1 MASTNTKAH
10 CRPFPA
16 RAKAE
21 HEHAFVIKPITF
33 ERREF
38 LCSQAKK
45 RKKRGRWRR
54 KGEKTTIKRVR
65 GRENLRHMKGGD
77 TKKRKTKKG
86 KTKENKSAARLLTA
100 TIPAAA
106 DGVIAGI
113 TKLEPSHAH
122 RVRVMQPG
130 SRGDLVPGSNRHH
143 HTGATS
149 SAPPPPPPPPPLP
162 PPRASCSAVVPLS
175 SLQLSLTYTDDRFP
189 AFSRSALSSSITFR
203 TTNFQQAKPRSG

>member
-1 MASTNTKAH
+1 
-10 CRPFPA
+10 
-16 RAKAE
+16 
-21 HEHAFVIKPITF
+21 
-33 ERREF
+33 
-38 LCSQAKK
+38 
-45 RKKRGRWRR
+45 
-54 KGEKTTIKRVR
+54 
-65 GRENLRHMKGGD
+65 MKGGD
-77 TKKRKTKKG
+77 TKKRKTEKG

-149 SAPPPPPPPPPLP
+149 SVPPAAAAA
-162 PPRASCSAVVPLS
+162 ASGKLQRRRSFVFASTFAYLHGRSVPSFLKKRPFVFYNVPNYELS
-175 SLQLSLTYTDDRFP
+175 TSEATIRIILSTL
-189 AFSRSALSSSITFR
+189 
-203 TTNFQQAKPRSG
+203 KK